1 MSPNVTHGGG
11 GSKKCQKCVTYYL
24 NGPLTFQTSVLG
36 QNVAMYGLVG
46 ALQTIDRRYIDFV
59 DGSILTDGSFNSV
72 SGQFFGSLYGTGS
85 NVFSCLMID
94 GSGNIERCSSA
105 NVICEKTLVKDTQ
118 LCLKQSDLP
127 SYISLNSS
135 TTIQLPSNLIFSF

>member
-1 MSPNVTHGGG
+1 MT
-11 GSKKCQKCVTYYL
+11 
-24 NGPLTFQTSVLG
+24 LTFQTSVIG

-59 DGSILTDGSFNSV
+59 DGSFNSV
-72 SGQFFGSLYGTGS
+72 SGQFFGTLYGTGS
-85 NVFSCLMID
+85 NVFACLMID
-94 GSGNIERCSSA
+94 GSGNIERCSNA

-118 LCLKQSDLP
+118 LCLKQTDLP

-135 TTIQLPSNLIFSF
+135 TTIQLPSNLILNC